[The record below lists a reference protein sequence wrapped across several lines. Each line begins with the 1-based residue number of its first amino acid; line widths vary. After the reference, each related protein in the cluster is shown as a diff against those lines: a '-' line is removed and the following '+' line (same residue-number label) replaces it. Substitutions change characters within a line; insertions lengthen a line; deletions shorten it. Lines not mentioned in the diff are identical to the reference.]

1 MSPKTLW
8 QSNSTFAFALIIG
21 TIGGGLFTWLGLPLS
36 WMLGSM
42 TACGVAAILRLPIAG
57 SKRARPPMS
66 AIIGAMLGTQ
76 FGPDAVAGIVH
87 WWPALI
93 GLAIYL
99 LIAATLCYFYLVRI
113 VKLDP
118 VTGYFSAMPG
128 GLIDMVL
135 LGAERGGNERTIALM
150 HSSRIFLVVFS
161 LPPLLSLVTGIDAGT
176 RAAAYRPLDG
186 LIAIDAAWFVFAI
199 AAGVLLGR
207 LIRLP
212 APYLIGPML
221 ASAILHWMNIT
232 AFIVPSAV
240 IAIAQ
245 IVLGTTVGCRFV
257 GTAPRYILRILLTSA
272 GSTLILLVV
281 ALCMA
286 FALQYVLNIPI
297 EVIFL
302 AFSPGGLAEMSLV
315 ALALNL
321 EVSFVTLCHISR
333 IAMVVMGA
341 SFVARFHASRD

>member
-1 MSPKTLW
+1 MSPKSLF
-8 QSNSTFAFALIIG
+8 QGNSAFAFALMIG
-21 TIGGGLFTWLGLPLS
+21 TIGGSLFTWLGLPLS

-42 TACGVAAILRLPIAG
+42 TACGISAILCFPIAG

-66 AIIGAMLGTQ
+66 AVIGAMLGTQ
-76 FGPDAVAGIVH
+76 FGPDAMAGIVH

-99 LIAATLCYFYLVRI
+99 LVAATLCYFYLVRI

-135 LGAERGGNERTIALM
+135 LGSERGGNERTIALM

-161 LPPLLSLVTGIDAGT
+161 LPPLLSLITGVDSGARVT
-176 RAAAYRPLDG
+176 AYRPLGD
-186 LIAIDAAWFVFAI
+186 LVTIDAVWFVFAV
-199 AAGVLLGR
+199 AAGAVIGR

-212 APYLIGPML
+212 APYMIGPML
-221 ASAILHWMNIT
+221 LSGLLHWMSIT
-232 AFIVPSAV
+232 TFIVPSAV

-245 IVLGTTVGCRFV
+245 IVLGTTIGCRFV
-257 GTAPRYILRILLTSA
+257 GTPPRFILRILLTSG
-272 GSTLILLVV
+272 GSTLILLMV

-286 FALQYVLNIPI
+286 FAPQYVLDIPI
-297 EVIFL
+297 EGIFL
-302 AFSPGGLAEMSLV
+302 AFSPGGLAEMSLI

-333 IAMVVMGA
+333 IAMVVLGA
-341 SFVARFHASRD
+341 TAIARFLK